1 MHTHI
6 QTLLSPKV
14 LRLISFGALCM
25 VGSFVT
31 GIQSAGEVHPFQTSQ
46 AISIEEAAYGT
57 PGDVDGSGS
66 IDLQD
71 VIRILEVTQ
80 GYTSVTA
87 LQLKADPNGDNRL
100 TVEDAL
106 RLLRTLAIR

>member
-1 MHTHI
+1 
-6 QTLLSPKV
+6 
-14 LRLISFGALCM
+14 M
-25 VGSFVT
+25 VGSFVV
-31 GIQSAGEVHPFQTSQ
+31 GIQTAGEVHPFQTSQ

-57 PGDVDGSGS
+57 PGDVDGNGR

-71 VIRILEVTQ
+71 VIDILEVTQ
-80 GYTSVTA
+80 GYQTVSP